1 MRLWDQN
8 LGSGA
13 EFALRWRRGTRS
25 ERCGFH
31 WEVSTPCQWENL
43 DRGEKVISSFH
54 RGFALTFSACFQEA
68 PKHYFSLAC
77 QSEHQKLLFSFIEIF
92 FPMKIARLTLHFCF
106 SHFPDSHSDRVF
118 LRVLWVCHPTAVP
131 GRNLGTM
138 QVGVSVLHSPGSPA
152 KTRWHE
158 VGNISASASTEP
170 STLQAALVPLAVSLY
185 LCVMSCLPSHSA
197 SGVALFS

>member
-138 QVGVSVLHSPGSPA
+138 QVGVS
-152 KTRWHE
+152 
-158 VGNISASASTEP
+158 
-170 STLQAALVPLAVSLY
+170 LQAAQPRPDGMRWATFQRQLPLNQALCKQHLSLWPCRFTCVSCPAFPPTAPQEWPY
-185 LCVMSCLPSHSA
+185 FPSI
-197 SGVALFS
+197 L